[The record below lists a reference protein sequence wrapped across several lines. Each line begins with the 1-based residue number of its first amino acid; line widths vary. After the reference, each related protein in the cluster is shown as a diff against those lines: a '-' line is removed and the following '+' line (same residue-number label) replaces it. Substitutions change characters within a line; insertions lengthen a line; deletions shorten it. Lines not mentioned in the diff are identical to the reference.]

1 MDLQLTVSSDVL
13 CDKKKF
19 CTFLRKQMPHAISDR
34 NKIGKNVYFDHA
46 IVYSLYFMRLT
57 KDDKLPLLINN
68 WCQNTTFEN
77 YSFSKMLFTKLI
89 KKKRDRKKKKRK
101 SRIVLFLYCNTSRTT
116 IILLCTSN
124 WCSFYS
130 SYGNKKFRD
139 IACNAGNYT
148 LHSFTARRHPGTLPL
163 NHIVWC
169 IFVLWVP
176 MEHRAL

>member
-1 MDLQLTVSSDVL
+1 ME
-13 CDKKKF
+13 KK
-19 CTFLRKQMPHAISDR
+19 
-34 NKIGKNVYFDHA
+34 
-46 IVYSLYFMRLT
+46 
-57 KDDKLPLLINN
+57 
-68 WCQNTTFEN
+68 E
-77 YSFSKMLFTKLI
+77 
-89 KKKRDRKKKKRK
+89 K

-148 LHSFTARRHPGTLPL
+148 LHCFTARRHLGTLPL

-176 MEHRAL
+176 MEHRASQRNRLLQNDNDYVNTIVTTFITWFYHRSDWLLGITCIHDNPHQINATRWYRWIYKTCKCEICTFHC